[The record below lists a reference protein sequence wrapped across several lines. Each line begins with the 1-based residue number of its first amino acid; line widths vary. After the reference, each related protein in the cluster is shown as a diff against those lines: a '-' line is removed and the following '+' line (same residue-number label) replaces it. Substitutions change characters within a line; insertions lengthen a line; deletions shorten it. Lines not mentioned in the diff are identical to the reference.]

1 MEKVDVS
8 LEKILYEYEKYMMS
22 VLINKYYDL
31 DILRN
36 LVSDFS
42 KQSDLIE
49 YCDNDSDNELL
60 KKVGNV
66 IKKLEKIDYN

>member
-1 MEKVDVS
+1 MC
-8 LEKILYEYEKYMMS
+8 